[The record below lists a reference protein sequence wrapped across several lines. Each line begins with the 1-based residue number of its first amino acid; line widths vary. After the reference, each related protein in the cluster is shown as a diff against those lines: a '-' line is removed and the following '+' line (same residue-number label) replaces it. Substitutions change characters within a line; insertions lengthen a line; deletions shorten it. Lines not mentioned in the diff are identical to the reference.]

1 MDRMIVAGFHVTEF
15 HVIEFQLGRGK
26 YMLSTLSGADVVR
39 AYQILF
45 SPAESI
51 IRGPFSLSFVKSL
64 DPLTVKNAFRK
75 KALETHP
82 DRARV
87 VGREEVEQA
96 DLFRQVIQAYEV
108 LLPVAE
114 KCGVAEARV
123 KEFAKPS
130 QEFVKTV
137 SDEKVKQKQTSKPKH
152 AHHRAPSYFYNG
164 IIPRHRLRLGHYLY
178 YSGIITWQ
186 NLINAVSFHMRVKP
200 RYGEIAVDWKMIT
213 RSDLMGAISQRPQ
226 GEMIGEYLKRSGL
239 ISDFQHLAIL
249 GKQRKLHCLF
259 GEYFVIEG
267 ILSQRQLDIAVRRAV
282 QHNKALDGFRA
293 GFNR

>member
-1 MDRMIVAGFHVTEF
+1 
-15 HVIEFQLGRGK
+15 
-26 YMLSTLSGADVVR
+26 MLSTVSGADVVR

-64 DPLTVKNAFRK
+64 DPLAVKNAFRK

-96 DLFRQVIQAYEV
+96 DLFRQVLQAYEV

-114 KCGVAEARV
+114 KSSSTVAKTQA
-123 KEFAKPS
+123 FAKTS
-130 QEFVKTV
+130 QEYVKT
-137 SDEKVKQKQTSKPKH
+137 SNDEKNKQKQRYRPRQ
-152 AHHRAPSYFYNG
+152 APYRAPSYFYSG

-186 NLINAVSFHMRVKP
+186 NLINAVAFHMRVKP
-200 RYGEIAVDWKMIT
+200 RYGEIAVDWKMLS
-213 RSDLMGAISQRPQ
+213 RSDLMGSLSKRPQ
-226 GEMIGEYLKRSGL
+226 GEKIGEYLKRSGM

-249 GKQRKLHCLF
+249 GKQKKTHCLF

-267 ILSQRQLDIAVRRAV
+267 ILSPRQLDIAVRRAV
-282 QHNKALDGFRA
+282 QHNKALDGFGARY
-293 GFNR
+293 NR